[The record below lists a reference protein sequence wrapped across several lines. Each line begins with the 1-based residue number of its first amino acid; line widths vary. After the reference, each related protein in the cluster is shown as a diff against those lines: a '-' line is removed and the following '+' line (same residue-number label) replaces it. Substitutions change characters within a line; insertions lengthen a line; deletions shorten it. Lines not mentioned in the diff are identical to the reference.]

1 MSQPV
6 QLLKLSNDNLQKQI
20 EEMVQKAV
28 NDLMTTSQPAD
39 ITQLT
44 TKVDTL
50 TQKLDRLINYLENWV
65 SVGNLT
71 MRDIKQHL

>member
-28 NDLMTTSQPAD
+28 EDCITTSQPAD

-44 TKVDTL
+44 TKVDAL

>member
-6 QLLKLSNDNLQKQI
+6 QLLKLSNDNLRKQI
-20 EEMVQKAV
+20 EDMVQKAL

-44 TKVDTL
+44 TKVDAL
-50 TQKLDRLINYLENWV
+50 TQKLERLINYLENWV

-71 MRDIKQHL
+71 MCDIKQHL

>member
-6 QLLKLSNDNLQKQI
+6 QLLKLSNDNLRKQI
-20 EEMVQKAV
+20 EDMVQKAL

-44 TKVDTL
+44 TKVDAL

>member
-6 QLLKLSNDNLQKQI
+6 QLLKLSNDNLRKQI
-20 EEMVQKAV
+20 EDMVKKAV
-28 NDLMTTSQPAD
+28 EDCMTTSQPAD

-44 TKVDTL
+44 TKVDAL

-65 SVGNLT
+65 SLGNLT

>member
-6 QLLKLSNDNLQKQI
+6 QLLKLSNDNLRKQI
-20 EEMVQKAV
+20 EDMVKKAV
-28 NDLMTTSQPAD
+28 EDCTTTSQPAD

-71 MRDIKQHL
+71 MSDIKQHL